1 MLEKTDETIETPTIL
16 PNPAAV
22 LPNALREGCALFIGP
37 VTDGYFQAAQ
47 DKHQHPPRW
56 EQGNYSLTAGKWP
69 NPIPN
74 LIDLTPYNG
83 YVILVLAADWDK
95 EVISQARVLGV
106 MTTMAGDVLT
116 KFAYATMQ
124 EKEEE
129 IDAYT
134 SGISN

>member
-1 MLEKTDETIETPTIL
+1 MEKTADKIENPTLL
-16 PNPAAV
+16 PHPIAV
-22 LPNALREGCALFIGP
+22 VPNALREESALFIGP
-37 VTDGYFQAAQ
+37 VSDGFFQASQ
-47 DKHQHPPRW
+47 DKLESPPRW

-69 NPIPN
+69 SPIPN

-83 YVILVLAADWDK
+83 YVLVVIAADWDK
-95 EVISQARVLGV
+95 EVISQARIVGV
-106 MTTMAGDVLT
+106 MTAMAGDVLT
-116 KFAYATMQ
+116 KFAYSTLQ